1 MTDKELLKKII
12 ENFENDNIDFENAK
26 KEIELITNKEINEYT
41 LRNYYSWT
49 NLENF
54 CDLLAE
60 KPIENWGEINDE
72 RAKKLIS
79 ELLSEDLPENIF
91 DKNTEA
97 LEKRYGKIGTT
108 KRTEF
113 EIKAKAFAIGEV
125 IKEERHLAKLTQEQ
139 LAEKTGT
146 KKSFISRIENGHS
159 DIQLSTLYRLLENG
173 LGRKISLTIS

>member
-12 ENFENDNIDFENAK
+12 ENFENDNIDFESAK

-60 KPIENWGEINDE
+60 KPIENWREINDE
-72 RAKKLIS
+72 IAKKLIS
-79 ELLSEDLPENIF
+79 ELLTEDLPENIF

-97 LEKRYGKIGTT
+97 LEKRYGKPTGFLHNLIFWN
-108 KRTEF
+108 ENLN
-113 EIKAKAFAIGEV
+113 EILI
-125 IKEERHLAKLTQEQ
+125 LQE
-139 LAEKTGT
+139 L
-146 KKSFISRIENGHS
+146 KK
-159 DIQLSTLYRLLENG
+159 DK
-173 LGRKISLTIS
+173 KIYL

>member
-12 ENFENDNIDFENAK
+12 ENFENDNIDFESAK

-97 LEKRYGKIGTT
+97 LEKRYGKPTGFLHNLIFWN
-108 KRTEF
+108 ENLN
-113 EIKAKAFAIGEV
+113 ENLI
-125 IKEERHLAKLTQEQ
+125 LQE
-139 LAEKTGT
+139 L
-146 KKSFISRIENGHS
+146 KK
-159 DIQLSTLYRLLENG
+159 DK
-173 LGRKISLTIS
+173 KIYL